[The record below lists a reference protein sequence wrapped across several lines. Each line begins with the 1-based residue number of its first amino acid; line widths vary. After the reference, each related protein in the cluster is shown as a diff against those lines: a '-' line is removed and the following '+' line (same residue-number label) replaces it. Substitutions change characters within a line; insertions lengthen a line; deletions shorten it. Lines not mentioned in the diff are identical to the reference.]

1 MAKAEG
7 RGQRVEGRRGWCPC
21 TQKGGWAAHALL
33 RIHGKRETGRA
44 LPVVHES
51 SASEVP
57 HGDLES
63 GRTVEK
69 RRRDFLPFADG
80 VGGAV
85 GKSSV
90 WCRCPVTR
98 TSCGE
103 TVDRAGSPHP
113 SFMGSAVPVSHH
125 YLPPPVS
132 FIMFQPPV
140 NHILGDD
147 FEDIIGTEHLL
158 IVEDEKQ
165 EKEIKTE
172 EMEEEEE
179 EEVEKEEEE
188 EEKEEEEEEEEE
200 EELKEQDKVEMLE
213 VEEEVEEQE
222 VVDVLEE
229 EVEEVEDQK
238 VEVLEEEEEVE
249 QAEEQEDVEVM
260 EEEEEVEEVEGQ
272 EKVEV
277 LEEEVREEVEEHSNL
292 SCTLWSNIYGSND
305 PEDESPLIFPPP
317 IESEDLAPEPLGDQ
331 ITELV
336 HTLIF
341 KHGVKEPITKEEM
354 VELVTK
360 EYEELLPT
368 ILEKA
373 ASCLEVIFGI
383 DVKEVDS
390 NTYVLVNSLGLTFE
404 DKFNEAQT
412 MPRNGLLIMLLG
424 VIFLEENCAPEEKV
438 WAFLNMVGVYA
449 GQEHFIYGEPRK
461 FITIDLVQENY
472 VEYRRVLYSDP
483 PRFEFLWGP
492 RALAETTKMKVLE
505 FLAKVKG
512 TDVISFSEWY
522 EEALRDNH
530 NDNFESDHEDG
541 NNPLFVTDYLESMPL
556 GSYEDAEFELPLFD
570 FEVDSAVFQ

>member
-1 MAKAEG
+1 
-7 RGQRVEGRRGWCPC
+7 
-21 TQKGGWAAHALL
+21 
-33 RIHGKRETGRA
+33 
-44 LPVVHES
+44 
-51 SASEVP
+51 
-57 HGDLES
+57 
-63 GRTVEK
+63 
-69 RRRDFLPFADG
+69 
-80 VGGAV
+80 
-85 GKSSV
+85 
-90 WCRCPVTR
+90 
-98 TSCGE
+98 
-103 TVDRAGSPHP
+103 
-113 SFMGSAVPVSHH
+113 
-125 YLPPPVS
+125 
-132 FIMFQPPV
+132 MFQPPV
-140 NHILGDD
+140 NHILGED

-172 EMEEEEE
+172 EMEKKVEVVEVQKEEEE
-179 EEVEKEEEE
+179 EEEEEEEQEVEKEEEE
-188 EEKEEEEEEEEE
+188 EEKEEEEEEEE

-229 EVEEVEDQK
+229 EEEEVEEVEDQK

-249 QAEEQEDVEVM
+249 QAEEQEDVEVL

-277 LEEEVREEVEEHSNL
+277 LEEEVEEELEEVEMLEEEEEVEEAEEQEEEEEEEDGEGPSSSVLPWPNNAQCSNL
-292 SCTLWSNIYGSND
+292 SCTLWSNIYGLND
-305 PEDESPLIFPPP
+305 PEDESPLILPPP

-373 ASCLEVIFGI
+373 TSCLEVIFGI

-404 DKFNEAQT
+404 DKLNDAQT

-530 NDNFESDHEDG
+530 NDNFESDHADG
-541 NNPLFVTDYLESMPL
+541 NNPLCITDYLESMPL

-570 FEVDSAVFQ
+570 FEVDSEVFQ